1 MMDRGSVSPVVARIL
16 ALFFAIV
23 LWVYVTNEQNPPI
36 EAVFSVPLEVKNVA
50 ADLVITEAPEMVR
63 VKVRGSRSV
72 IAALQALDLKA
83 YVDMRGLGEGLQTV
97 SVHAALPQNLELAEV
112 IPEKIQLR
120 LIAMIGRKMP
130 LDVKASGAPAQGK
143 VVAGFTTKP
152 EQVTVEGPS
161 DVVATVDKVLLPLE
175 ITGKDSDFSADVTP
189 VTVGKDGREIS
200 GLTLYPDK
208 VHIVAKI
215 TQGLVKKTVE
225 VKPTLYGKVA
235 NEVLLD
241 NVIVKP
247 AQVELTGDPTELSKV
262 DFVYTEPVN
271 IVGVNT
277 SVEKESGLQLK
288 EGITASKKTV
298 VVGIYVSSGR

>member
-1 MMDRGSVSPVVARIL
+1 MDRGSVSPVVARIL